1 METANNK
8 AVPKTYIAEWIKL
21 DFYNNSNLKTD
32 IQNRISK
39 NIETDFINALNNMK
53 GDNKNGF
60 GVSFSE
66 ITLLAM
72 AYFYSEIFTHKIK
85 DKYYTIEKVKGFID
99 ANNLTTYTAIYE
111 LDIKF
116 YSLVDAPLFKHCWLI
131 IQSAWFFNSQYF
143 GYHQHIDY
151 VNHYIN
157 TGEKLPIEKYN
168 FDRNYLDKKYI
179 DVDSRKSKSMPINGF
194 TLVSQWYYGIL
205 FLICKELKLS
215 TSHFNISI
223 KDHREYNPLPKTS
236 RQLRPL
242 APFKLIECDI
252 KSAFPTFLDIETG
265 ANLKD
270 DIYNNLMLT
279 KRITRSEAKILFNT
293 ICNSGKYKSK
303 EFTKAFFLDCGYT
316 NEQSA
321 DLLYYTHNEKYKFIS
336 FMTEQEENAI
346 NNFISINNLQRGA
359 RLHDALLFID
369 DKTKPQILRVDPNCD
384 FGYKEMNRPV
394 IRENFYLSDKR
405 LQYAYVNSL
414 PSGLNMIAKHDF
426 KKPNIKGKTDSFI
439 IYVEKFEYI
448 SAGFNLN
455 NYNDFVEEIKEEVM
469 SLNETLVYKRTQLAE
484 NPNQIFISLCE
495 NMLDV
500 LFYLNKRKIKPLEL
514 EFILKHIR
522 RQSNYVF
529 NFRATYLRLI
539 KYNSNGFDLKNFRK
553 RDFDIV
559 GKPQFKKNIDFLNEK
574 NKAIKEV
581 NILLNY
587 KDLIDL
593 MRERIQNNDYSFLSE
608 NTIIGHKRNNLLTYA
623 IINKFNL
630 LCTGSFYKPRKPK
643 VCNVFN
649 NDTIKSLQTF
659 ETSQENKQSVHQL
672 FLILCKIAGAITEIE
687 IPTNNEIQNQLKLEL
702 MEEISKI
709 KINNIDAGV
718 NCFEYLYKPIPT
730 NEIAFNIDLENS
742 FDTDLSRSIFNYISP
757 EEAFYKG
764 EPFYT
769 EYLQYHKV
777 DEIKA
782 PVKPRN
788 KPNQNFNF
796 PEFDFD
802 NF

>member
-1 METANNK
+1 METATKK
-8 AVPKTYIAEWIKL
+8 AVPKTYIPEWIKL

-39 NIETDFINALNNMK
+39 NIETDFLDALNNMK
-53 GDNKNGF
+53 GDNKSGF

-72 AYFYSEIFTHKIK
+72 AYFYSEIFTYKIK
-85 DKYYTIEKVKGFID
+85 DKYYTIEMVKGFID

-111 LDIKF
+111 LDEKF

-143 GYHQHIDY
+143 GHHQHIDY

-157 TGEKLPIEKYN
+157 TGEKLPIDKYN
-168 FDRNYLDKKYI
+168 FDRNYLDKKYS
-179 DVDSRKSKSMPINGF
+179 DVDNRKSKSMPINGF

-215 TSHFNISI
+215 TSHFNISV

-252 KSAFPTFLDIETG
+252 KSAFPTFLDVETG

-279 KRITRSEAKILFNT
+279 KGITRSEAKILFNT

-303 EFTKAFFLDCGYT
+303 EFTKAFFLNCGYT
-316 NEQSA
+316 DEQSTG
-321 DLLYYTHNEKYKFIS
+321 LLYYTHNEKYKFIS
-336 FMTEQEENAI
+336 FMTDQEETAI
-346 NNFISINNLQRGA
+346 NNVVNINNLQRGA

-384 FGYKEMNRPV
+384 FGLKELNRPV

-405 LQYAYVNSL
+405 LPYAYINSL
-414 PSGLNMIAKHDF
+414 PNGLNMVTKHDF
-426 KKPNIKGKTDSFI
+426 KKPQIKGKTDTFI
-439 IYVEKFEYI
+439 IYIDNFEYI

-455 NYNDFVEEIKEEVM
+455 NYNDFVEEIKEEVINL
-469 SLNETLVYKRTQLAE
+469 SETLIYSRKQFVE

-500 LFYLNKRKIKPLEL
+500 LFHLNKRKIKPLEL
-514 EFILKHIR
+514 ELILKHIR

-529 NFRATYLRLI
+529 NVRATYLRLI

-574 NKAIKEV
+574 NKAIKEI

-587 KDLIDL
+587 KNLIDL
-593 MRERIQNNDYSFLSE
+593 MRERIQNNDYGFLSE

-623 IINKFNL
+623 IVKKFNL
-630 LCTGSFYKPRKPK
+630 LCTGSFYKPRKTK
-643 VCNVFN
+643 VCNVFI

-659 ETSQENKQSVHQL
+659 GISQDNKQSVYQL
-672 FLILCKIAGAITEIE
+672 FLILSKIAGAITELE
-687 IPTNNEIQNQLKLEL
+687 IQTDTEIQNQLKLEL
-702 MEEISKI
+702 IEEVLKI
-709 KINNIDAGV
+709 TINNIDAGV
-718 NCFEYLYKPIPT
+718 NCFEYLYQAMPT
-730 NEIAFNIDLENS
+730 KEVKFNTDIENS
-742 FDTDLSRSIFNYISP
+742 FDTDLSKSIFNCIST

-764 EPFYT
+764 EPFFT
-769 EYLQYHKV
+769 EYLKYHKI
-777 DEIKA
+777 EESKQAIK
-782 PVKPRN
+782 PIN
-788 KPNQNFNF
+788 KPNQNLIL

-802 NF
+802 NL

>member
-8 AVPKTYIAEWIKL
+8 AVTKTYIAEWIKL

-39 NIETDFINALNNMK
+39 DIETNLITALNNIK
-53 GDNKNGF
+53 GDNKSGF

-66 ITLLAM
+66 ITRLAM
-72 AYFYSEIFTHKIK
+72 AYFYSEIFTDKIK
-85 DKYYTIEKVKGFID
+85 DKYYTIEMVKGFLD

-111 LDIKF
+111 LDVKF

-131 IQSAWFFNSQYF
+131 IQSAWYFNSEHF
-143 GYHQHIDY
+143 GHHQHIDY
-151 VNHYIN
+151 VNHYIK
-157 TGEKLPIEKYN
+157 TGQKLSIENYD
-168 FDRNYLDKKYI
+168 FDANYLIKKYI
-179 DVDSRKSKSMPINGF
+179 DIDNKKAKSIPINGY

-215 TSHFNISI
+215 TVHFNISY

-252 KSAFPTFLDIETG
+252 KSAFPTFLDIEVK

-270 DIYNNLMLT
+270 HIYNNLMLT
-279 KRITRSEAKILFNT
+279 NGITRGEAKILFNT

-303 EFTKAFFLDCGYT
+303 EFTKTFFLDCGYT
-316 NEQSA
+316 DLQSTE
-321 DLLYYTHNEKYKFIS
+321 LLYFTHNEKYKFIS

-346 NNFISINNLQRGA
+346 NRFAFSNNLQRGV

-369 DKTKPQILRVDPNCD
+369 DKTKPQILSIKPNCD

-405 LQYAYVNSL
+405 LQYAYVNSV
-414 PSGLNMIAKHDF
+414 PSGLKMITKHDF
-426 KKPNIKGKTDSFI
+426 KKPKIKGKTDTFI
-439 IYVEKFEYI
+439 IYVDKFEYI

-455 NYNDFVEEIKEEVM
+455 NYNDFVEVIKD
-469 SLNETLVYKRTQLAE
+469 

-500 LFYLNKRKIKPLEL
+500 LFHLNKRKIKPLEL

-522 RQSNYVF
+522 RYSNYVF
-529 NFRATYLRLI
+529 NVRAAYLRLM
-539 KYNSNGFDLKNFRK
+539 KYNSPGFDYSNLKK
-553 RDFDIV
+553 RDFDII
-559 GKPQFKKNIDFLNEK
+559 GKPAFKKRNDFSKAK

-581 NILLNY
+581 NIVLNY

-593 MRERIQNNDYSFLSE
+593 MRERIQNDDYTFLNE
-608 NTIIGHKRNNLLTYA
+608 NTIVGHKRYNLLTYA
-623 IINKFNL
+623 IVKKFNL
-630 LCTGSFYKPRKPK
+630 LCTGSFYKPREPK

-649 NDTIKSLQTF
+649 SDTIKRLQTI
-659 ETSQENKQSVHQL
+659 EITEINKQLVHQL
-672 FLILCKIAGAITEIE
+672 FLILCKTAGANTEIE

-702 MEEISKI
+702 MEEVSKI

-742 FDTDLSRSIFNYISP
+742 FDTDLSRSIFNCISP

-777 DEIKA
+777 DEIKE

-788 KPNQNFNF
+788 KPNKNFNF

>member
-39 NIETDFINALNNMK
+39 DIETNLMTALNNMK

-66 ITLLAM
+66 ITRLAM
-72 AYFYSEIFTHKIK
+72 AYFYSEIFTDKIK
-85 DKYYTIEKVKGFID
+85 IEYYTLEMVKGFLD

-111 LDIKF
+111 LDVKF

-131 IQSAWFFNSQYF
+131 IQSAWFFNSEHF
-143 GYHQHIDY
+143 GHHQHIDY

-157 TGEKLPIEKYN
+157 TGQKLPIENYN
-168 FDRNYLDKKYI
+168 FDRNYLDKKYSDI
-179 DVDSRKSKSMPINGF
+179 ESKKAKSIPINGF

-215 TSHFNISI
+215 TSHFNISV

-242 APFKLIECDI
+242 APFKIIECDI
-252 KSAFPTFLDIETG
+252 KSAFPTFLDIEVK

-270 DIYNNLMLT
+270 HIYNNLMLS
-279 KRITRSEAKILFNT
+279 KGITRGEAKILFNT

-303 EFTKAFFLDCGYT
+303 DFTKSFFLDCGYT
-316 NEQSA
+316 ELQSTE
-321 DLLYYTHNEKYKFIS
+321 LLYYTHNESIQFIS

-346 NNFISINNLQRGA
+346 NGFVGSNNLQRGA
-359 RLHDALLFID
+359 RLHDALIFID
-369 DKTKPQILRVDPNCD
+369 DKTKPQILRIKPNCD

-405 LQYAYVNSL
+405 LPYAYINSL
-414 PSGLNMIAKHDF
+414 PQGLNMVTKHEF
-426 KKPNIKGKTDSFI
+426 KKPNIKGKTDTFI
-439 IYVEKFEYI
+439 IYFEKFDCI
-448 SAGFNLN
+448 SASFNLN
-455 NYNDFVEEIKEEVM
+455 NYNDFIEDIKEEVT
-469 SLNETLVYKRTQLAE
+469 SSNETYFYNRKQFVC
-484 NPNQIFISLCE
+484 NPNQIFISLCQ

-514 EFILKHIR
+514 ELILKHIR
-522 RQSNYVF
+522 RHSNYVF
-529 NFRATYLRLI
+529 NVRATYLRFI
-539 KYNSNGFDLKNFRK
+539 KYNSKGVDLNNFK
-553 RDFDIV
+553 TRDFGII
-559 GKPQFKKNIDFLNEK
+559 GKPKFKKSIDFLKAK

-581 NILLNY
+581 NIYLNY
-587 KDLIDL
+587 KDLTDL
-593 MRERIQNNDYSFLSE
+593 LRERIQNNDYSYLYE
-608 NTIIGHKRNNLLTYA
+608 LNVVGHKRNNLLSFA
-623 IINKFNL
+623 IIKKFNI
-630 LCTGSFYKPRKPK
+630 LCTGSFYKPREPK

-649 NDTIKSLQTF
+649 NDTIKRLQTF
-659 ETSQENKQSVHQL
+659 EISEINKQSVHQL
-672 FLILCKIAGAITEIE
+672 FLILCKVAGAKTEIE
-687 IPTNNEIQNQLKLEL
+687 IQSNTEIQNKLKLEL
-702 MEEISKI
+702 IEEIEKI
-709 KINNIDAGV
+709 KINNAEVGAY
-718 NCFEYLYKPIPT
+718 CFDYLYRAMPT
-730 NEIAFNIDLENS
+730 TEVAFNSDIENS
-742 FDTDLSRSIFNYISP
+742 FDTDLSKSIFNNITP
-757 EEAFYKG
+757 EEAFYNG

-769 EYLQYHKV
+769 EYLQFHK
-777 DEIKA
+777 DEETKEPIK
-782 PVKPRN
+782 PKN
-788 KPNQNFNF
+788 KPTQNFNF

>member
-53 GDNKNGF
+53 GDNKSGF

-85 DKYYTIEKVKGFID
+85 DNYYTIEMVKGFID

-111 LDIKF
+111 LDVKF
-116 YSLVDAPLFKHCWLI
+116 YLLVDTPLFKHCWLI

-143 GYHQHIDY
+143 GHHQHIDY

-157 TGEKLPIEKYN
+157 TGQKLPIEKYN
-168 FDRNYLDKKYI
+168 FDRNYLDKKYS
-179 DVDSRKSKSMPINGF
+179 DVDSKKSKSMPINGF
-194 TLVSQWYYGIL
+194 TLVSQWYFGIL

-215 TSHFNISI
+215 TSHFNISV

-236 RQLRPL
+236 RQLRQL

-270 DIYNNLMLT
+270 NIYNNLMLT

-321 DLLYYTHNEKYKFIS
+321 DLLYFTHNEKYKFIS

-384 FGYKEMNRPV
+384 FGLKELNRPV

-405 LQYAYVNSL
+405 LPYAYINSL
-414 PSGLNMIAKHDF
+414 PNGLNMVTKHDF
-426 KKPNIKGKTDSFI
+426 IKPKIKGKTDTFI
-439 IYVEKFEYI
+439 IYADKFEYI

-455 NYNDFVEEIKEEVM
+455 NYNDFVEELKEEVINL
-469 SLNETLVYKRTQLAE
+469 SETLIYSRKQFVE
-484 NPNQIFISLCE
+484 NPNQIFISLCQ

-514 EFILKHIR
+514 ELILKHIR
-522 RQSNYVF
+522 RHSNYVF
-529 NFRATYLRLI
+529 NVRATYLRLI
-539 KYNSNGFDLKNFRK
+539 KYHSHGFDYTNVKQ
-553 RDFDIV
+553 RDFDII
-559 GKPQFKKNIDFLNEK
+559 GKPVFKKSIDFLNAK
-574 NKAIKEV
+574 NEAIKEV

-593 MRERIQNNDYSFLSE
+593 MRERIQNNDYSFLNE
-608 NTIIGHKRNNLLTYA
+608 IATVGHKRNNVLTYA
-623 IINKFNL
+623 IVKKFNI

-643 VCNVFN
+643 VCNLFN
-649 NDTIKSLQTF
+649 NDTIKRLQTF
-659 ETSQENKQSVHQL
+659 EISEINKQSVHQL
-672 FLILCKIAGAITEIE
+672 FLILCKIAGANTELE
-687 IPTNNEIQNQLKLEL
+687 IVTDTEIQNQLKLEL
-702 MEEISKI
+702 IEEISKI
-709 KINNIDAGV
+709 KINNIEAGV
-718 NCFEYLYKPIPT
+718 NCFEYLYKPMPT
-730 NEIAFNIDLENS
+730 KEVKFNTDIENS
-742 FDTDLSRSIFNYISP
+742 FDTDLSKSIFNCISP

-764 EPFYT
+764 EPFFK
-769 EYLQYHKV
+769 EFLQYHKV
-777 DEIKA
+777 SDNVEVIK
-782 PVKPRN
+782 PIN
-788 KPNQNFNF
+788 KPTQNLMF

-802 NF
+802 NS